1 MARKRQQRPDA
12 DSRFVLR
19 GRVWVEIGRL
29 AAFTEAGADL
39 LEQIEACG
47 SLSEA
52 ARRLRFSYRRAWM
65 LIDAMNRLWPR
76 PLVQTAVGGRRGG
89 GTRLTP
95 LGREVL
101 STYRDLQIQLE
112 HLLDR
117 SIAGFSVLLRSGE
130 KVQPRRPDGR

>member
-1 MARKRQQRPDA
+1 MI
-12 DSRFVLR
+12 LR

-29 AAFTEAGADL
+29 SAFTEAGADL
-39 LEQIEACG
+39 LGQIEACG

-76 PLVQTAVGGRRGG
+76 PLVQTATGGKRGG
-89 GTRLTP
+89 GTLLTP

-117 SIAGFSVLLRSGE
+117 SIAGFSLLPHSAE
-130 KVQPRRPDGR
+130 KV